1 MKVEQLVRMHGDQV
15 QYSPTTSSDNIYSW
29 GSNNEI
35 TSAVIVQFESMKC
48 ANCCVSLSLC
58 GCWTCL
64 CLVFRAESLPRP
76 VCPPTRGFAS
86 RREQRGREGA
96 SERERLC
103 GNRAEYPTFCG
114 CRIKP
119 CALTTRQT
127 GRAGK
132 IKASFCLSCF
142 KLSLWQFN
150 VCSERLIEFFY
161 LLIYFVFTFI

>member
-1 MKVEQLVRMHGDQV
+1 MCKLLCL
-15 QYSPTTSSDNIYSW
+15 S
-29 GSNNEI
+29 
-35 TSAVIVQFESMKC
+35 
-48 ANCCVSLSLC
+48 VSLWVLN
-58 GCWTCL
+58 L
-64 CLVFRAESLPRP
+64 PVFGIPCRK
-76 VCPPTRGFAS
+76 PPTPRVSAHARICVTQGAAWA
-86 RREQRGREGA
+86 RRIERERE

-150 VCSERLIEFFY
+150 ECSERLIEFFIY
-161 LLIYFVFTFI
+161 LFISFLLSFNLIFLHFSIVLQNYRHCLCLKSNSLNTLCSFSVTVKRLSY